1 MYKVENSVLDP
12 VSTYERYVSKLH
24 PENLYLF
31 QKPKKNFI
39 FEENVWYTK
48 EVLGKNTISSI
59 MKGLSQKAGLSKPY
73 TNHCV
78 RASTVTTLYQAGID
92 TQQICSITKHKNES
106 TLSHYIESS
115 SEKQKQ
121 IASNILSCAIIGEI
135 NDKDVGIV
143 GKENE
148 KEAV

>member
-1 MYKVENSVLDP
+1 
-12 VSTYERYVSKLH
+12 
-24 PENLYLF
+24 
-31 QKPKKNFI
+31 
-39 FEENVWYTK
+39 
-48 EVLGKNTISSI
+48 

-78 RASTVTTLYQAGID
+78 RASTVTILYQAGID

-121 IASNILSCAIIGEI
+121 IASNILSCAIIGET

-148 KEAV
+148 KEAVYNEVVTKMKSANLLQNVIPNANFQNCTINFYGQCYVMFSLFQFG